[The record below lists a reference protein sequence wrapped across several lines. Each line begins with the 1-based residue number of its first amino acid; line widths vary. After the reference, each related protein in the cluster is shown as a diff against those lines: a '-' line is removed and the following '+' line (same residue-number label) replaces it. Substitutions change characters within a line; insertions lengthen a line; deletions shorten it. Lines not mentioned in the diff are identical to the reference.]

1 MTFLVLF
8 FEIHLFL
15 SKHPF
20 FLKLILQMDT
30 LIVYYDQQRQIQM
43 DETTH
48 RLSHPTMEMTFFSF
62 FDILCISIVT
72 QYIMIE
78 R

>member
-1 MTFLVLF
+1 MKSYVDLFKKYYFVLEISKFFWGHPHQKMTFFVLF
-8 FEIHLFL
+8 CEIHIFL

-43 DETTH
+43 DELH
-48 RLSHPTMEMTFFSF
+48 I
-62 FDILCISIVT
+62 D
-72 QYIMIE
+72 
-78 R
+78 